1 MAGHGETCKAS
12 RRHTGN
18 RCGKSEKSLPNS
30 SEIACVPSCH
40 VCHGLNEKA
49 NIAPLGA
56 LDHAEEWPAPM
67 EYAAGGSRSGAEW
80 LALDAH
86 VETILDAICGCQSL
100 MVCLRCWIDCI
111 ANKSRLWVY
120 VPQARV
126 ALRQPDA

>member
-1 MAGHGETCKAS
+1 MVK
-12 RRHTGN
+12 
-18 RCGKSEKSLPNS
+18 
-30 SEIACVPSCH
+30 
-40 VCHGLNEKA
+40 
-49 NIAPLGA
+49 GA
-56 LDHAEEWPAPM
+56 LQFRDRSSTRT